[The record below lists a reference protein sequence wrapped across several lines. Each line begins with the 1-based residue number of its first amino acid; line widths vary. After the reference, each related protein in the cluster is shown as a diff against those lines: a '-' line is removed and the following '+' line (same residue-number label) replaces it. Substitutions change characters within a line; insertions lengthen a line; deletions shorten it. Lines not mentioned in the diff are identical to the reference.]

1 MIDSPSPEPSA
12 SHFDERSPSRIIKDR
27 ATQKRP
33 KVLAPLI
40 LQRCSALALMG
51 VAGFGIAL
59 ILAVTEAGS
68 GQFALIAMVVSTLA
82 ILSSMVVATTV
93 STRSAHSNDTRLPS

>member
-1 MIDSPSPEPSA
+1 MMDSQVPEPTA
-12 SHFDERSPSRIIKDR
+12 SDFDERSPSRILKER

-33 KVLAPLI
+33 KVRAPLI

-59 ILAVTEAGS
+59 ILAVTEAAA
-68 GQFALIAMVVSTLA
+68 GQIALIVIIVSTFA
-82 ILSSMVVATTV
+82 ILISMVVATTV

>member
-1 MIDSPSPEPSA
+1 MMDSQSPEPVA
-12 SHFDERSPSRIIKDR
+12 SDFDERSPSRILKDR

-33 KVLAPLI
+33 KVRAPLI

-59 ILAVTEAGS
+59 IVI
-68 GQFALIAMVVSTLA
+68 IASTLA
-82 ILSSMVVATTV
+82 ILISMVVATTV